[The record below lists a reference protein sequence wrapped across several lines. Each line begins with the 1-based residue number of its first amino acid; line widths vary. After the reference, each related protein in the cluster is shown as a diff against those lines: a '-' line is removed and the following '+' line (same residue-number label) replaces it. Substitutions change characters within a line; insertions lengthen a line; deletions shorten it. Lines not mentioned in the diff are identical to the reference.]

1 MISSTSTV
9 KTSMCTTYLSSYC
22 IVLLYMCLV
31 YSPLAAKY
39 RISSFMTMSQAL
51 KVSKKKIKSR
61 NCSCAT
67 IIITTA
73 INICYM
79 CRTRCR
85 RTLSERMQRLYQGCP
100 SMQLDWARR

>member
-1 MISSTSTV
+1 MMKSPRQHFFFSIVCSTSTV

-51 KVSKKKIKSR
+51 KVSKKKSR
-61 NCSCAT
+61 VGIAHV
-67 IIITTA
+67 
-73 INICYM
+73 
-79 CRTRCR
+79 
-85 RTLSERMQRLYQGCP
+85 LPL
-100 SMQLDWARR
+100 